1 MKRIVLEIRQYR
13 RVLFLLGN
21 LAALAVVMGVF
32 VVPLISFLAERDNR
46 IEQQRNVLARLTAI
60 AAQASSI
67 GTAMSETRAQLGGG
81 EFLIGPNENVISAD
95 LQTKVKAI
103 TEAAGARPRAVQAL
117 PSKAVGQVKYS
128 GSRIDIY
135 GPLQSIAR
143 VLHAIESGKPYLF
156 VTGAVMKP
164 LPSTRPGV
172 PEEPMIQAQLDIFG
186 TMHVGGP
193 P

>member
-81 EFLIGPNENVISAD
+81 EFLI
-95 LQTKVKAI
+95 
-103 TEAAGARPRAVQAL
+103 L
-117 PSKAVGQVKYS
+117 PASQK
-128 GSRIDIY
+128 
-135 GPLQSIAR
+135 
-143 VLHAIESGKPYLF
+143 
-156 VTGAVMKP
+156 
-164 LPSTRPGV
+164 
-172 PEEPMIQAQLDIFG
+172 
-186 TMHVGGP
+186 
-193 P
+193 